1 MPPAHAGDSRISFGE
16 GLRDWQHAVMRST
29 RTVLTCAALIL
40 LLAMGVRQTMGL
52 YMPQMTV
59 ANGWSRDEFA
69 LAIAFQNILWGA
81 FVPFAGAISD
91 RFGAGRVLVASAV
104 CYAAGL
110 VLMAISTT
118 PLALGFSAG
127 LLIGLALSGTTFGVV
142 MGVVSKVVSPEKR
155 SVALGI
161 VGAGGSFGQFAMVPY
176 GASLISGIG
185 WYASL
190 FVLAA
195 TVALVIPLAAG
206 LAGRIV
212 HSHAA
217 QQTARQAFGEAF
229 GQRTFHFL
237 FWSYFVCGVHT
248 AFMALHLPSYVQDA
262 GMSLTV
268 GMTALA
274 LIGFGNVFGSFGAG
288 WLGGRL
294 SKKWLLTGIYGVRA
308 VLILFLMLMPK
319 TPATVYVFAFGM
331 GLMWLS
337 TVPLTS
343 ALVAQIFGVRHVSML
358 MGVVFF
364 GHQIGSFCGAWLGGV
379 IFTRQGSY
387 DLAWWISMGLAV
399 FAALACMPI
408 NERALPRSALAG
420 LKA

>member
-1 MPPAHAGDSRISFGE
+1 MPRAHAGDSRKSFGE
-16 GLRDWQHAVMRST
+16 GLHDWQHAVMRST

-110 VLMAISTT
+110 VLMAVSTT
-118 PLALGFSAG
+118 PLALGLSAG

-408 NERALPRSALAG
+408 NERALPRAAPSPA
-420 LKA
+420 